1 MFPSPITV
9 FVLSVSVGTI
19 IMAAQLAHEKDYLTT
34 ENISDVLH
42 ERLFKRSRTRCFDVV
57 ENISPFLFSSTNVT
71 SNHNAE
77 VNYNFQGPGNCKVF
91 PGDSDWPSPWLW
103 ASFELV
109 TLGALIEPVPI
120 SQTCYANETSGVNEA
135 ACAMLASNC
144 NKPRFMYI

>member
-1 MFPSPITV
+1 MFPSPLTV

-42 ERLFKRSRTRCFDVV
+42 ERLFKRSRIRCFDVV

-77 VNYNFQGPGNCKVF
+77 VNYNF
-91 PGDSDWPSPWLW
+91 
-103 ASFELV
+103 
-109 TLGALIEPVPI
+109 
-120 SQTCYANETSGVNEA
+120 
-135 ACAMLASNC
+135 
-144 NKPRFMYI
+144 